1 MKFQTNR
8 TMELALTALLACAIA
23 PAAALPA
30 STLSGKVTGAKGVS
44 VVYIE
49 AIPGKTFPAPAEKV
63 VIDQKGLL
71 FQPHVVAVPVG
82 STVEFLNSDKVA
94 HNIFW
99 PSVAGN
105 KKMSHNLGTW
115 PSGQKR
121 EFKFDTPGIVPLLCN
136 VHPEMSA
143 YVLVSPTPYFAL
155 TDADGSYKIT
165 NLPEGQYTAS
175 AWHEGTKLQSK
186 PVKVTGDAA
195 LDFTLSK

>member
-1 MKFQTNR
+1 MNR
-8 TMELALTALLACAIA
+8 LTTRTVELGLAAMLGCTLIQ
-23 PAAALPA
+23 AAA
-30 STLSGKVTGAKGVS
+30 LSGKVTGAKGVS
-44 VVYIE
+44 VVYID

-99 PSVAGN
+99 PSISGN

-115 PSGQKR
+115 PTGQKR
-121 EFKFDTPGIVPLLCN
+121 EFKFDTPGFVPLLCN

-155 TDADGSYKIT
+155 TDAEGNYKIA
-165 NLPEGQYTAS
+165 NLPDGQYTAS
-175 AWHEGTKLQSK
+175 AWHEGMKVQSK
-186 PVKVTGDAA
+186 PVKAAGDAA
-195 LDFTLSK
+195 LDFVLSK

>member
-1 MKFQTNR
+1 MKNQTNR
-8 TMELALTALLACAIA
+8 TLELALTALFGCALIQ
-23 PAAALPA
+23 AAALPA

-49 AIPGKTFPAPAEKV
+49 AISGKTFPAPAEKV

-71 FQPHVVAVPVG
+71 FQPHVVAVLVG